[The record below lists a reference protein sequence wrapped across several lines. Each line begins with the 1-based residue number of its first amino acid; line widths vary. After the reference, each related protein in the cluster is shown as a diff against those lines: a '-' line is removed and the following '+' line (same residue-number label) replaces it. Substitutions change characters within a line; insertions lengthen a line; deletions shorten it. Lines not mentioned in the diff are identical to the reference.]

1 MKAKTVLL
9 LGLLA
14 LALVLVACGGGE
26 DVSTITPVAEATTA
40 VEEPAATEETAAQ
53 PTTAEA
59 AQPTEETAAE
69 PTAEEA
75 APTEAATEESA
86 GEATAEPTAVAEATT
101 VPTEEATAEAT
112 GEATAAATEAP
123 AAVAT
128 VATIAGGGPT
138 FQQVVDRGLLRCAGN
153 QSVPG
158 FGYINPDTNEFEGFD
173 IDFCKAV
180 AAAVLGDANAIEI
193 RPTTA
198 NERFP
203 VLQAGEVDVIFRNTT
218 WTISRDT
225 SLGLEFGPTTFY
237 DGQGMMV
244 RAADG
249 INTLEDLDGGTICV
263 QSGTTTEKNLADVF
277 RARGIDFTPLVFDG
291 ADPTRE
297 AYEQGQC
304 DGFTTDK
311 SGLVSQLVLLADP
324 AAHVILEETMSKEP
338 LAPAVRHGDNNWFD
352 IVKWTV
358 FCTINAEELGIA
370 SDNVDT
376 FLGGE
381 DPVIQNLMGETG
393 DLGLALGLNN
403 DFCYQVISQ
412 VGNYGEIYNRNLGP
426 DTPFNVPRGLN
437 NLYTNGG
444 LLYSPPFR

>member
-1 MKAKTVLL
+1 MKAKSVLL
-9 LGLLA
+9 LALLVVA
-14 LALVLVACGGGE
+14 LALVACGGGE
-26 DVSTITPVAEATTA
+26 DVSGITPVAEATTA
-40 VEEPAATEETAAQ
+40 AEEPAATAETAAQ
-53 PTTAEA
+53 PTA
-59 AQPTEETAAE
+59 ETAAE
-69 PTAEEA
+69 PTAEEAA

-86 GEATAEPTAVAEATT
+86 GEATAEPTAEAVAEATT
-101 VPTEEATAEAT
+101 AATE
-112 GEATAAATEAP
+112 EATAAATADP
-123 AAVAT
+123 AALPTQAVF
-128 VATIAGGGPT
+128 VGGGPT
-138 FQQVVDRGLLRCAGN
+138 LEAVRGRGVLRCAGN

-180 AAAVLGDANAIEI
+180 AVAVLGEPAIEV

-203 VLQAGEVDVIFRNTT
+203 VLQSGEVDVLFRNTT

-244 RAADG
+244 RADSG
-249 INTLEDLDGGTICV
+249 ITTLEDLDGGTICV

-277 RARGIDFTPLVFDG
+277 RARGIEFTPLVFDG

-311 SGLVSQLVLLADP
+311 SGLVSQQVLLSDP
-324 AAHVILEETMSKEP
+324 TAHIILDETMSKEP

-358 FCTINAEELGIA
+358 FCTINAEELGI
-370 SDNVDT
+370 SSENVDS

-381 DPVIQNLMGETG
+381 DPVIQNLLGETG
-393 DLGLALGLNN
+393 DLGLAMSLNA
-403 DFCYQVISQ
+403 DFCYQVIKQ
-412 VGNYGEIYNRNLGP
+412 VGNYGQIYNRNLGP

-437 NLYTNGG
+437 DLYTNGG

>member
-14 LALVLVACGGGE
+14 LALALVACGGGE
-26 DVSTITPVAEATTA
+26 DVSGITPVAEATTA
-40 VEEPAATEETAAQ
+40 AEEPAATEEM
-53 PTTAEA
+53 
-59 AQPTEETAAE
+59 AAE

-75 APTEAATEESA
+75 AAEPTAEEAAATEE
-86 GEATAEPTAVAEATT
+86 
-101 VPTEEATAEAT
+101 PTEEAVAQAATEAPAE
-112 GEATAAATEAP
+112 EATAAATADP
-123 AAVAT
+123 AAVPT
-128 VATIAGGGPT
+128 VAVVTGGGVT
-138 FQQVVDRGLLRCAGN
+138 FQQVVERGVLRCAGN

-180 AAAVLGDANAIEI
+180 AVAVLGEPAIEV

-203 VLQAGEVDVIFRNTT
+203 VLQAGEVDVLFRNTT

-249 INTLEDLDGGTICV
+249 FTTLDDLDGGTICV

-277 RARGIDFTPLVFDG
+277 RARGIEFTPLVFDG

-311 SGLVSQLVLLADP
+311 SGLVSQLVLLSDP

-338 LAPAVRHGDNNWFD
+338 LAPAVRHGDNNWYD

-381 DPVIQNLMGETG
+381 DPVIQNLLGETG
-393 DLGLALGLNN
+393 DLGLALGLSN
-403 DFCYQVISQ
+403 DFCYQVVSQ

-426 DTPFNVPRGLN
+426 ETPFNVPRGLN
-437 NLYTNGG
+437 DLYTNGG

>member
-14 LALVLVACGGGE
+14 LALALVACGGGE
-26 DVSTITPVAEATTA
+26 DVSGITPVAEATTA
-40 VEEPAATEETAAQ
+40 AEEPAATEET
-53 PTTAEA
+53 A

-75 APTEAATEESA
+75 GAEPTAEEAAATEE
-86 GEATAEPTAVAEATT
+86 PTEEAVAEATT
-101 VPTEEATAEAT
+101 APTEEATAEAT
-112 GEATAAATEAP
+112 AEAAATADP
-123 AAVAT
+123 AAVPT
-128 VATIAGGGPT
+128 VATVAGGGPT
-138 FQQVVDRGLLRCAGN
+138 YQQVSDRGVLRCAGN

-173 IDFCKAV
+173 IDFCRAV
-180 AAAVLGDANAIEI
+180 AAAVLGDANAIEV

-203 VLQAGEVDVIFRNTT
+203 VLQAGEVDVLFRNTT

-249 INTLEDLDGGTICV
+249 IATLEDLDGGTICV

-311 SGLVSQLVLLADP
+311 SGLVSQLVLLSDP

-338 LAPAVRHGDNNWFD
+338 LAPAVRHGDNNWYD

-437 NLYTNGG
+437 DIYTNGG

>member
-1 MKAKTVLL
+1 MKVKTVLL
-9 LGLLA
+9 LALLA
-14 LALVLVACGGGE
+14 LALTLVACGGGE
-26 DVSTITPVAEATTA
+26 DVSGITPVAEATTA
-40 VEEPAATEETAAQ
+40 VEEPAATEETAA
-53 PTTAEA
+53 E
-59 AQPTEETAAE
+59 PTEEMAE

-75 APTEAATEESA
+75 
-86 GEATAEPTAVAEATT
+86 TA
-101 VPTEEATAEAT
+101 PTEEATAEVVAEAT
-112 GEATAAATEAP
+112 TAPTEEATAAATADP
-123 AAVAT
+123 AAVPT
-128 VATIAGGGPT
+128 VAIVAGGGPT
-138 FQQVVDRGLLRCAGN
+138 FQQVSDRGVLRCAGN

-173 IDFCKAV
+173 IDFCRAV
-180 AAAVLGDANAIEI
+180 AVAVLGDPNAIEV

-203 VLQAGEVDVIFRNTT
+203 VLQAGEVDVLFRNTT

-249 INTLEDLDGGTICV
+249 ITTLEDLDGGTICV

-311 SGLVSQLVLLADP
+311 SGLVSQLVLLSDP

-370 SDNVDT
+370 SDNIDT

-381 DPVIQNLMGETG
+381 DPVIQNLLGETG

-403 DFCYQVISQ
+403 DFCYQVVKQ

-437 NLYTNGG
+437 DLYTNGG